1 MDKYFV
7 YLAMRL
13 ARVVMLLIDY
23 NALEI
28 ETLCMKMLLNMDVFL
43 LEA

>member
-13 ARVVMLLIDY
+13 ARVVMLLIAY

-28 ETLCMKMLLNMDVFL
+28 EILCLKMLLNVDVL
-43 LEA
+43 LWEA